1 MMKKI
6 SIKLLSAL
14 AIILFIA
21 VTPMV
26 VLATNENIS
35 VVNSQPNE
43 YIIYIKDYTDKNFK
57 YAFTS
62 IEKDN
67 LQQMDLS
74 YINSIPDGLGNQTAL
89 LNLNAKTY
97 EKLKSGTIYMWAKD
111 ENEKLILEGVQ
122 LDLGSSFTKE
132 NLDLVEK
139 TTKRISVD
147 VADNEAK
154 TIEVR
159 NETIDGVEETASVG
173 TVSITDKDA
182 KKSTYYYERV
192 KVSESAEDAKLMELA
207 EKMNKEYDEM
217 DMYSKIQ
224 IAEKFYRQYSSIMR
238 NVNWQKVEDLKIQQP
253 EASVAGDK
261 YIVYLKKVAK
271 NGDITFDAQFLTAEE
286 DYKPNVKKE
295 QVVTQETTRLP
306 ITYDSI
312 ALIVILAVVVISLIV
327 VFIRMKKLNNK
338 NEEK

>member
-1 MMKKI
+1 MMKKT

-122 LDLGSSFTKE
+122 VDLGSSFTKE

-147 VADNEAK
+147 VADNEEK
-154 TIEVR
+154 TIAVR

-182 KKSTYYYERV
+182 QKSTYYYERV

-224 IAEKFYRQYSSIMR
+224 TAEEFYRQYSSIMR
-238 NVNWQKVEDLKIQQP
+238 NVEWQKVEDLKIQQP
-253 EASVAGDK
+253 ETSVAGDK

-286 DYKPNVKKE
+286 DYKTNVKKE

>member
-1 MMKKI
+1 
-6 SIKLLSAL
+6 
-14 AIILFIA
+14 
-21 VTPMV
+21 
-26 VLATNENIS
+26 
-35 VVNSQPNE
+35 
-43 YIIYIKDYTDKNFK
+43 
-57 YAFTS
+57 
-62 IEKDN
+62 
-67 LQQMDLS
+67 
-74 YINSIPDGLGNQTAL
+74 
-89 LNLNAKTY
+89 
-97 EKLKSGTIYMWAKD
+97 MWAKD

-122 LDLGSSFTKE
+122 VDLGSSFTKE

-147 VADNEAK
+147 VADNEEK
-154 TIEVR
+154 TIAVR

-224 IAEKFYRQYSSIMR
+224 TAEEFYRQYSSIMR
-238 NVNWQKVEDLKIQQP
+238 NVEWQKVEDLKIQQP
-253 EASVAGDK
+253 ETSVAGDK

-312 ALIVILAVVVISLIV
+312 ALIVILAVVVIALIV

>member
-62 IEKDN
+62 IEKEN
-67 LQQMDLS
+67 LKQMDLS
-74 YINSIPDGLGNQTAL
+74 YINSIPDGVGNQTAL

-312 ALIVILAVVVISLIV
+312 ALIVILAVVVIALIV

>member
-62 IEKDN
+62 IEKEN
-67 LQQMDLS
+67 LKQMDLS
-74 YINSIPDGLGNQTAL
+74 YINSIPDGVGNQTAL

-253 EASVAGDK
+253 ETSVAGDK

-312 ALIVILAVVVISLIV
+312 ALIVILAVVVIALIV

>member
-1 MMKKI
+1 MMKKT

-35 VVNSQPNE
+35 VVSSQPNE

-122 LDLGSSFTKE
+122 VDLGSSFTKE

-147 VADNEAK
+147 VADNEEK
-154 TIEVR
+154 TIAVR

-224 IAEKFYRQYSSIMR
+224 TAEEFYRQYSSIMR
-238 NVNWQKVEDLKIQQP
+238 NVEWQKVEDLKIQQP
-253 EASVAGDK
+253 ETSGAGDK

-312 ALIVILAVVVISLIV
+312 ALIVILAVVVIALIV

>member
-1 MMKKI
+1 
-6 SIKLLSAL
+6 
-14 AIILFIA
+14 
-21 VTPMV
+21 
-26 VLATNENIS
+26 
-35 VVNSQPNE
+35 
-43 YIIYIKDYTDKNFK
+43 
-57 YAFTS
+57 
-62 IEKDN
+62 
-67 LQQMDLS
+67 MDLS

-122 LDLGSSFTKE
+122 VDLGSSFTKE

-147 VADNEAK
+147 VADNEEK
-154 TIEVR
+154 TIAVR

-207 EKMNKEYDEM
+207 GNINNKYAQMDIYEKIQTNEEFYSL
-217 DMYSKIQ
+217 YSKLINE
-224 IAEKFYRQYSSIMR
+224 AD
-238 NVNWQKVEDLKIQQP
+238 WQKVQNMEVKQP
-253 EASVAGDK
+253 ESKEQSNGTGDQ
-261 YIVYLKKVAK
+261 YVVFLKKVAK
-271 NGDITFDAQFLTAEE
+271 DGKTTVDAQFLQEYY
-286 DYKPNVKKE
+286 DYEPNTVIE
-295 QVVTQETTRLP
+295 QVKTQETTKLP

-312 ALIVILAVVVISLIV
+312 ALIVVLASVIIALIV
-327 VFIRMKKLNNK
+327 IFIRMKKLNQK
-338 NEEK
+338 HEKK

>member
-62 IEKDN
+62 IEKEN
-67 LQQMDLS
+67 LKQMDLS
-74 YINSIPDGLGNQTAL
+74 YINSIPDGVGNQTAL

-224 IAEKFYRQYSSIMR
+224 IAEKFYCQYSSIMR

-312 ALIVILAVVVISLIV
+312 ALIVILAVVVIALIV

>member
-35 VVNSQPNE
+35 VVSSQPNE

-122 LDLGSSFTKE
+122 VDLGSSFTKE

-312 ALIVILAVVVISLIV
+312 ALIVILAVVVIALIV